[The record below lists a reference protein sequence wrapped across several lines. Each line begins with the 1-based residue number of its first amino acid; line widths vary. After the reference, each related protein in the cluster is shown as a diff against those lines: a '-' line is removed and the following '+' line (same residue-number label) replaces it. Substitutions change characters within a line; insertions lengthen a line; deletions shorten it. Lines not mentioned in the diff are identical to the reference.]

1 MSFDPAFRTSQEYL
15 NNKAGFT
22 GPLRTKQ
29 ECFWALANMQST
41 PNVVPTTGAAVAAYC
56 GGSGSQ
62 QNRMNFKVGSSD
74 NTLTKQEAERR
85 F

>member
-1 MSFDPAFRTSQEYL
+1 MAFDITFRTEQEYL

-29 ECFWALANMQST
+29 ECWWALAGAASQINS
-41 PNVVPTTGAAVAAYC
+41 VPPLGTAVAAYC

-62 QNRMNFKVGSSD
+62 QLRMNFKVGYTG
-74 NTLTKQEAERR
+74 NTLTKQEAIRR
-85 F
+85 L